1 MARQGKIRAHAQDAL
16 GGQLGEE
23 AEALG
28 SRVLGQLMHRVVADD
43 LGGGRDQPF
52 GGINDLHTKYV

>member
-1 MARQGKIRAHAQDAL
+1 MLEGNIRAHAQDSL

-23 AEALG
+23 AKALG
-28 SRVLGQLMHRVVADD
+28 VRVLGQFVHRVVADD

-52 GGINDLHTKYV
+52 GGFNDL